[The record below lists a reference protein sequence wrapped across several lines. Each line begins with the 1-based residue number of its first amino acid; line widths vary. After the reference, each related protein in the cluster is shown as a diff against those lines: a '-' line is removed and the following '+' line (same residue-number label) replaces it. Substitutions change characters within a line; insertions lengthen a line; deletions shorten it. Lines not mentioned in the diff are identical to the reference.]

1 MQASSLSAVTLQ
13 NMPQQ
18 QQKTISPGVP
28 AGYGSSAT
36 ARACVGSS
44 DLLRGQR
51 DCDIEHNG
59 AVYRLQVTRLGKL
72 ILTK

>member
-18 QQKTISPGVP
+18 QQQTPISQ
-28 AGYGSSAT
+28 S
-36 ARACVGSS
+36 ARACVVSS
-44 DLLRGQR
+44 ELLRGQR

-59 AVYRLQVTRLGKL
+59 AVTGYRSRAWVN
-72 ILTK
+72 

>member
-18 QQKTISPGVP
+18 QKTITSGVP
-28 AGYGSSAT
+28 ADYGSSPS
-36 ARACVGSS
+36 ARACVVSS
-44 DLLRGQR
+44 DLLRGHR

-59 AVYRLQVTRLGKL
+59 AVYRLQITRLGKL

>member
-18 QQKTISPGVP
+18 QQQQTPISQ
-28 AGYGSSAT
+28 S
-36 ARACVGSS
+36 ARACVVSS
-44 DLLRGQR
+44 ELLRGQR